1 MNIWNNTI
9 NSDGT
14 FTIYLGSNNLHGEA
28 FTVTVKDQAG
38 NVSEA
43 ISINAPLDDIAPNP
57 IKIFYLMQMVKT
69 LQHKQKQIVRSK
81 F

>member
-57 IKIFYLMQMVKT
+57 IKKYFT
-69 LQHKQKQIVRSK
+69 
-81 F
+81 